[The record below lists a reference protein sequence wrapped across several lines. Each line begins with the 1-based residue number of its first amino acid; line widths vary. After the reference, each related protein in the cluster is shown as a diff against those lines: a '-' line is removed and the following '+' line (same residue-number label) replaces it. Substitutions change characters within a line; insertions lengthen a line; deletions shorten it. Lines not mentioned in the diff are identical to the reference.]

1 MTASSVATASTGI
14 LRTFVIF
21 SVLTFIS
28 TSKPITIFS
37 SGFNILT
44 FATALAE
51 FDDEPVRLEAMELIL
66 SPLFSEAVAPTYDTT
81 AS

>member
-1 MTASSVATASTGI
+1 M
-14 LRTFVIF
+14 
-21 SVLTFIS
+21 S

-66 SPLFSEAVAPTYDTT
+66 SPLFSEAVAPT
-81 AS
+81 